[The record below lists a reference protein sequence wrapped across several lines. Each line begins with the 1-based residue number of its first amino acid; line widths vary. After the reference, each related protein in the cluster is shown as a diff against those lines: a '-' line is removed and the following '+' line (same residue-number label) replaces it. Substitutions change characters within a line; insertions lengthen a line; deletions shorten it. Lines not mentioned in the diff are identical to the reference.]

1 MKNEKITK
9 IGIGRTYQSSLH
21 FAEERNTRFS
31 DCKPFD
37 GIVWRI
43 KNPGVPICSAGKSKQ
58 RTHCDSGNF
67 CCIYCQTATQSDQ
80 ASQNFCKLQRNV
92 NQQSGQNCAGR
103 FSSKKGSWP
112 KNKGK
117 LKYPIAMTGCGSKSL
132 HRFTI
137 FLSLA
142 TITTISPIIFLNH

>member
-9 IGIGRTYQSSLH
+9 IGIDRAYQSSHH
-21 FAEERNTRFS
+21 FAEARNTRLS
-31 DCKPFD
+31 DCKPLG

-43 KNPGVPICSAGKSKQ
+43 KNPGLPICSAGKSKQ
-58 RTHCDSGNF
+58 RTHCDTGSF

-80 ASQNFCKLQRNV
+80 SSQKFCKLQRNV
-92 NQQSGQNCAGR
+92 HQQSGKNCAGR
-103 FSSKKGSWP
+103 FSSKEKSWP
-112 KNKGK
+112 KIKGG
-117 LKYPIAMTGCGSKSL
+117 LKYPIAMTGYGSKNL

-142 TITTISPIIFLNH
+142 TITTISPIIFLNQ